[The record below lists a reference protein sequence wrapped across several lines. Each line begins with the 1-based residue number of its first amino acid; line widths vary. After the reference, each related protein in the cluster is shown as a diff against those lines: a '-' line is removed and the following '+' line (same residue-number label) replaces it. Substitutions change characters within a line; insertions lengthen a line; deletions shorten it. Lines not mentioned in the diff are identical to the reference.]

1 MPKQKSSAA
10 RPVVDAARRGDR
22 KTLAALHGKGADLNA
37 AWRGYRAL
45 HALIQEE
52 PHRAAAPPGK
62 ARLACLRWL
71 LAHGADPE
79 LPGAWPPAR
88 ALLVAAFAG
97 EPAFVDALR
106 EHGAKVDFF
115 VRCALGELPQV
126 KKELLRS
133 PALARERDG
142 GTLTALHCACASRM
156 GQADPKTEKRLLAI
170 AEWLLDAGADP
181 RATAQSWS
189 HEVDATYFACG
200 SSQPAMLELLLARG
214 ADATAALPSAAW
226 RKTMELA
233 EICLA
238 HGAQIDA
245 ARAEGRPLLNELV
258 RWGQLT
264 PALWLLEK
272 GADPN
277 LPDARGWTAVHQAA
291 SRGNERLMRA
301 ILAAGGDRTKLD
313 LQGLAPWKVAMLARK
328 PKMME
333 LLASR

>member
-1 MPKQKSSAA
+1 MPKSKSPSA

-22 KTLAALHGKGADLNA
+22 KALAALLAQGADLNGI
-37 AWRGYRAL
+37 WRGYRAL

-52 PHRAAAPPGK
+52 PHAAAARPGK
-62 ARLACLRWL
+62 ERLACLRWL

-97 EPAFVDALR
+97 EPAYVAELR

-115 VRCALGELPQV
+115 ARCALGELPAV

-181 RATAQSWS
+181 QATAQSWS

-200 SSQPAMLELLLARG
+200 SG
-214 ADATAALPSAAW
+214 
-226 RKTMELA
+226 
-233 EICLA
+233 
-238 HGAQIDA
+238 
-245 ARAEGRPLLNELV
+245 
-258 RWGQLT
+258 
-264 PALWLLEK
+264 
-272 GADPN
+272 
-277 LPDARGWTAVHQAA
+277 
-291 SRGNERLMRA
+291 
-301 ILAAGGDRTKLD
+301 
-313 LQGLAPWKVAMLARK
+313 
-328 PKMME
+328 
-333 LLASR
+333 

>member
-1 MPKQKSSAA
+1 MPKSKSPSA
-10 RPVVDAARRGDR
+10 RPVVDAARRADR
-22 KTLAALHGKGADLNA
+22 KTLAALHAKGADLNGV
-37 AWRGYRAL
+37 WRGYRAL
-45 HALIQEE
+45 HALIQED
-52 PHRAAAPPGK
+52 PHAEGVRAPK
-62 ARLACLRWL
+62 ERLPCLEWL
-71 LAHGADPE
+71 LEHGADPE
-79 LPGAWPPAR
+79 LAGAWPPAR
-88 ALLVAAFAG
+88 ALLVAAFSG
-97 EPAFVDALR
+97 ERPYVETLR
-106 EHGAKVDFF
+106 ERGAKVDFF
-115 VRCALGELPQV
+115 VRCALGELPHV
-126 KKELLRS
+126 KKALLRS

-142 GTLTALHCACASRM
+142 SLTALHCAAASRM
-156 GQADPKTEKRLLAI
+156 GHADPKTGKKLLAI

-181 RATAQSWS
+181 NATAQSWS
-189 HEVDATYFACG
+189 HEVDACYFACG
-200 SSQPAMLELLLARG
+200 SAQPELLELLLARG

-238 HGAQIDA
+238 HGAKIDA

-258 RWGQLT
+258 RWGQVT

-291 SRGNERLMRA
+291 SRGNERMMRA

-313 LQGLAPWKVAMLARK
+313 LQGLPPWKVAMLARK

>member
-1 MPKQKSSAA
+1 MSKRSSSPA
-10 RPVVDAARRGDR
+10 RAVVDAARRADR
-22 KTLAALHGKGADLNA
+22 KALAALLAQGADLNG

-45 HALIQEE
+45 HALLQEE
-52 PHRAAAPPGK
+52 PHAAGARAGK
-62 ARLACLRWL
+62 ERLACLRWL

-97 EPAFVDALR
+97 EPAHVALLR
-106 EHGAKVDFF
+106 ERGAKVDFF

-142 GTLTALHCACASRM
+142 GTLTALHCVAASRL
-156 GQADPKTEKRLLAI
+156 GHADPKTARKLLAI

-181 RATAQSWS
+181 NATAQSWS
-189 HEVDATYFACG
+189 HEVDASYFACG
-200 SSQPAMLELLLARG
+200 SAQPEMLDLLLARG

-238 HGAQIDA
+238 HGAKVDA
-245 ARAEGRPLLNELV
+245 AHAEGRPLLNELV
-258 RWGQLT
+258 RWGQVT

-291 SRGNERLMRA
+291 SRGNERMMRA

-313 LQGLAPWKVAMLARK
+313 LQGLPPWKVAMLARK

-333 LLASR
+333 LLASG

>member
-1 MPKQKSSAA
+1 
-10 RPVVDAARRGDR
+10 VVDAARRADR
-22 KTLAALHGKGADLNA
+22 KALAALLAQGADPNA
-37 AWRGYRAL
+37 IWRGYRAL
-45 HALIQEE
+45 HALIQED
-52 PHRAAAPPGK
+52 PHAGGVRATNE
-62 ARLACLRWL
+62 RLRCLQWL
-71 LAHGADPE
+71 LEHGADPE

-88 ALLVAAFAG
+88 ALLVAAFSG
-97 EPAFVDALR
+97 EPSYVAALR

-115 VRCALGELPQV
+115 ARCALGDLPQV
-126 KKELLRS
+126 KRELMRS

-142 GTLTALHCACASRM
+142 GSLTTLQCAAASRM
-156 GQADPKTEKRLLAI
+156 GSTDPKIAKKLLAV

-181 RATAQSWS
+181 NARTKSWS
-189 HEVDATYFACG
+189 HEVDVAYFACG
-200 SSQPAMLELLLARG
+200 SGQKELLDLLLARG

-233 EICLA
+233 EVCLA
-238 HGAQIDA
+238 HGAKIDA
-245 ARAEGRPLLNELV
+245 AQAEGRPLLNELV
-258 RWGQLT
+258 RWGQLG

-272 GADPN
+272 GASPN
-277 LPDARGWTAVHQAA
+277 LSDARGWTAVHQAA

-313 LQGLAPWKVAMLARK
+313 EQGLAPWKVAMLARK